1 MVENKKKVL
10 AHIKELIRIL
20 NYHNLQYHSYDQ
32 PIITDD
38 EYDELYKELKDLEK
52 NYPEY
57 QDENSPTRRV
67 GSKLMGGFKKVTHSI
82 PMLSLGN
89 ALNNND
95 FEKFYSG
102 LQEKIGV
109 KNITLFAEPKFDG
122 LAVGIEYKNGKLYSA
137 VTRGDGTIG
146 EDVTTNVRT
155 IKSLPLTII
164 GKNIPK
170 KLLLRAEIFMNKI
183 DFTKLNQKLINSG
196 EKSYANPRNVAAGSI
211 RQLDPKITAQR
222 NLQIF
227 IHGIA
232 DIDIKLNDN
241 RHSLLMKK
249 IRSMKFRTCELN
261 RITNNFDEAFSYYQ
275 EIKEKRDSLPYE
287 IDGIVYKVDDIT
299 LHKQLGSTSKAPR
312 WSIAYK
318 FQSAE
323 KITKLNGITFQVGRT
338 GVLTPVAELTPVNI
352 GGVTVSRAS
361 LHNMDEVSKKDI
373 RVGDYVYV
381 KRAGDVIPEVDR
393 VDLSKR
399 TSKYKKIKLPRFCPS
414 CKTKIIRIEDQSFYK
429 CPNHNSCP
437 PQVYQSIIHFSSR
450 LAMNIEGL
458 GVSIIEQLVDKKK
471 INNYSDLFSLTYDD
485 ILELDRMAEKS
496 AKNIYTSINNS
507 KKIKFDKFIYALGIK
522 EVGLTTAKVL
532 SSKFKSIQSLMN
544 ATRDNL
550 ERIKDIGP
558 IVSDNIFNFFHDNE
572 NKKIINKF
580 IKLQLNL
587 IYENKEK
594 KVKELD
600 GSYVI
605 TGIFENFSREELK
618 EMLLD
623 RGALVTN
630 TVSKKTKALIVG
642 ENPGSK
648 YQKAIDL
655 EIEIIDAQK
664 LVKLLAKS
672 H

>member
-1 MVENKKKVL
+1 
-10 AHIKELIRIL
+10 
-20 NYHNLQYHSYDQ
+20 
-32 PIITDD
+32 
-38 EYDELYKELKDLEK
+38 
-52 NYPEY
+52 
-57 QDENSPTRRV
+57 
-67 GSKLMGGFKKVTHSI
+67 
-82 PMLSLGN
+82 
-89 ALNNND
+89 
-95 FEKFYSG
+95 
-102 LQEKIGV
+102 
-109 KNITLFAEPKFDG
+109 
-122 LAVGIEYKNGKLYSA
+122 
-137 VTRGDGTIG
+137 
-146 EDVTTNVRT
+146 
-155 IKSLPLTII
+155 
-164 GKNIPK
+164 
-170 KLLLRAEIFMNKI
+170 
-183 DFTKLNQKLINSG
+183 
-196 EKSYANPRNVAAGSI
+196 
-211 RQLDPKITAQR
+211 
-222 NLQIF
+222 
-227 IHGIA
+227 
-232 DIDIKLNDN
+232 
-241 RHSLLMKK
+241 
-249 IRSMKFRTCELN
+249 
-261 RITNNFDEAFSYYQ
+261 
-275 EIKEKRDSLPYE
+275 
-287 IDGIVYKVDDIT
+287 
-299 LHKQLGSTSKAPR
+299 
-312 WSIAYK
+312 
-318 FQSAE
+318 
-323 KITKLNGITFQVGRT
+323 
-338 GVLTPVAELTPVNI
+338 
-352 GGVTVSRAS
+352 
-361 LHNMDEVSKKDI
+361 
-373 RVGDYVYV
+373 
-381 KRAGDVIPEVDR
+381 
-393 VDLSKR
+393 
-399 TSKYKKIKLPRFCPS
+399 
-414 CKTKIIRIEDQSFYK
+414 
-429 CPNHNSCP
+429 
-437 PQVYQSIIHFSSR
+437 
-450 LAMNIEGL
+450 
-458 GVSIIEQLVDKKK
+458 
-471 INNYSDLFSLTYDD
+471 
-485 ILELDRMAEKS
+485 MAEKS